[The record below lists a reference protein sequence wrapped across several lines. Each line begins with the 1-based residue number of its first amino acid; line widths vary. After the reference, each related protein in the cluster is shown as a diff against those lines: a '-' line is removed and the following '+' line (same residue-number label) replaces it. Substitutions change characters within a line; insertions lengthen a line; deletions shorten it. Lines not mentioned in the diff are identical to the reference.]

1 MFGSRPRRT
10 ALPLALVLIL
20 GISWIGCSDRPE
32 DVTGPT
38 DDEAQI
44 AQFDRSTAPGQE
56 VAAAI
61 RAQEKHTDRLL
72 RMNGIEGTAVGFGMN
87 GRPEI
92 QVYVERG
99 DVAGVPRT
107 LDGFPVKVHVT
118 GKFRALPPQE
128 KGGNADA
135 RKKKCPSPP
144 CDKPDGGGGDGGGD
158 NTDPTSWFDAPVPI
172 GVSVGH
178 KAITA
183 GTIGACVQK
192 GGTRYILSNNH
203 VLANENL
210 ASGGDEILQPGPFDG
225 GTISNDVIGT
235 LAEYEPIVFSTSA
248 SNVIDAALATTTG
261 RGLGNST
268 PSNGYGTPR
277 SEEIPASIG
286 MRVMKYGRTTGQT
299 KGRVQGVNATVNVGY
314 NSGVARFVGQIVIG
328 GGRFSSGGDSGSL
341 IVVERGPD
349 ARRPVGLLFAGGGGT
364 TIANPIQEVTRTL
377 KITIG
382 CGP

>member
-32 DVTGPT
+32 DITGPT

-61 RAQEKHTDRLL
+61 RAQEKHTDKLL
-72 RMNGIEGTAVGFGMN
+72 RMNGVEGTAVGFGVN

-144 CDKPDGGGGDGGGD
+144 CDKPDGGGGDGGD
-158 NTDPTSWFDAPVPI
+158 NTDPTSWHERPVPI

-178 KAITA
+178 FDITA

-192 GGTRYILSNNH
+192 GGGGTRYILSNNH
-203 VLANENL
+203 VLANEN
-210 ASGGDEILQPGPFDG
+210 SYNNGDDILQPGPFDG
-225 GTISNDVIGT
+225 GTLPADKIGDLADVKRIDFGET
-235 LAEYEPIVFSTSA
+235 
-248 SNVIDAALATTTG
+248 NRIDAALASTASG
-261 RGLGNST
+261 DLGNST
-268 PSNGYGTPR
+268 PSNGYGAPK
-277 SEEIPASIG
+277 SNPIQAAVG

-299 KGRVQGVNATVNVGY
+299 KGRVQGINATVNVGY
-314 NSGVARFVGQIVIG
+314 DTGSALFVGQILIG
-328 GGRFSSGGDSGSL
+328 GGGFSAGGDSGSL
-341 IVVERGPD
+341 IVVEKGRD
-349 ARRPVGLLFAGGGGT
+349 ARRPVGLLFAGGAGI
-364 TIANPIQEVTRTL
+364 TIANPIQDVIDEFG
-377 KITIG
+377 ITIG
-382 CGP
+382 CN